1 MFNLRKTKN
10 FNYFRRSKPTH
21 SVLSV
26 MSFRPVS
33 PPPNI
38 SLPDDQSSS
47 STFLSINHLDHI
59 VRQDDYQPRRRLSST
74 SSIIKGKSAGLLSSS
89 TSSLVGDMVLKSEDV
104 IRLKENLRK
113 TGLVDKNQT
122 LRRKLP
128 TESIQM
134 DFRSVL
140 RPKKNNLITTNNK

>member
-1 MFNLRKTKN
+1 
-10 FNYFRRSKPTH
+10 
-21 SVLSV
+21 

-38 SLPDDQSSS
+38 STSD
-47 STFLSINHLDHI
+47 NHSLLTVKHSNNLI
-59 VRQDDYQPRRRLSST
+59 GQDDYQPRRRLSST
-74 SSIIKGKSAGLLSSS
+74 SSIIKAKSTGLLSSS
-89 TSSLVGDMVLKSEDV
+89 TSSLVGDLILKTEDV

-113 TGLVDKNQT
+113 TGLVDRNQT

-128 TESIQM
+128 TESIQV

-140 RPKKNNLITTNNK
+140 RPSKTNQIIPKNL